1 MYHNS
6 FRYTPADVDCRFC
19 TAFSRHRCA
28 SPDGCVCAAERI
40 EAGVVGY
47 GEALRA
53 AFPKR
58 LSPQLRARLR
68 FLAENFTGSIWED
81 AGHEERFRQRLR
93 AAGCLKSRDT
103 PRCLAALFALTAD
116 PDVWRA
122 ACGCFDDRGFH
133 ADRRMP
139 RDLPPN
145 GCGLLRAADDLC
157 RRGELLLPADLADS
171 EAVDT
176 ASLRVMANALLIARF
191 GLDALKITF

>member
-1 MYHNS
+1 MYCNS
-6 FRYTPADVDCRFC
+6 FHYTPADVDCR
-19 TAFSRHRCA
+19 AYSRDRCA
-28 SPDGCVCAAERI
+28 APGGCVCVAERI

-47 GEALRA
+47 SEALCA
-53 AFPKR
+53 VFPKR
-58 LSPQLRARLR
+58 LSPALRARLR
-68 FLAENFTGSIWED
+68 FLTESFTGSLWEN

-93 AAGCLKSRDT
+93 TFGYLKSRDT
-103 PRCLAALFALTAD
+103 PRYFAALFALTAD

>member
-1 MYHNS
+1 MYLNS
-6 FRYTPADVDCRFC
+6 FHYTPADVDCRFC

-28 SPDGCVCAAERI
+28 ASDGCVCVAERI

-47 GEALRA
+47 AEALRA
-53 AFPKR
+53 VFPKR
-58 LSPQLRARLR
+58 LSPALRARLR
-68 FLAENFTGSIWED
+68 FLAENFSGSLWED

-93 AAGCLKSRDT
+93 VFGYLKSRDT
-103 PRCLAALFALTAD
+103 PRCFAALFALTAD

-122 ACGCFDDRGFH
+122 ACGCFDACGFH

>member
-1 MYHNS
+1 MYLNS
-6 FRYTPADVDCRFC
+6 FHYTPADV
-19 TAFSRHRCA
+19 
-28 SPDGCVCAAERI
+28 
-40 EAGVVGY
+40 VGY
-47 GEALRA
+47 SEALRA
-53 AFPKR
+53 VFPKR
-58 LSPQLRARLR
+58 LSPALRARLR
-68 FLAENFTGSIWED
+68 FLTENFSGSLWED

-93 AAGCLKSRDT
+93 VSGHLKRRDT
-103 PRCLAALFALTAD
+103 PRHFAALFALTAD

-176 ASLRVMANALLIARF
+176 ASLRVMANAQLIARF